1 MNRINRHITDNYIRK
16 IKASKKTSKDAK
28 EMTDIDYERISFG
41 LSILLSKVEE
51 TLLIGVFFA
60 IRGSLKE
67 LIISMIVLKAIRL
80 YAGGIHM
87 KKEYQCFIVTFIYFY
102 SVIFLSEKIYLSSE
116 LSIILQ
122 AFSYMAVLIH
132 TPIESR
138 LRHITDKKKIILL
151 KIKVTISF
159 ILIWISEIILM
170 KYSNLISWSLILIL
184 VENIAYECIK
194 LFRDVKKKEAT
205 HEKEL

>member
-102 SVIFLSEKIYLSSE
+102 SVIFL
-116 LSIILQ
+116 
-122 AFSYMAVLIH
+122 
-132 TPIESR
+132 
-138 LRHITDKKKIILL
+138 
-151 KIKVTISF
+151 
-159 ILIWISEIILM
+159 
-170 KYSNLISWSLILIL
+170 
-184 VENIAYECIK
+184 
-194 LFRDVKKKEAT
+194 
-205 HEKEL
+205 